1 MPETTLLMFAAVACA
16 GIATP
21 RPTVRR
27 AIAVRSR
34 RLGVMLRSGVGMRT
48 ASFATSA
55 R

>member
-21 RPTVRR
+21 GPTVRL
-27 AIAVRSR
+27 ALAVRLR
-34 RLGVMLRSGVGMRT
+34 CLGVMLRQGVGTRT
-48 ASFATSA
+48 ASFATSE

>member
-21 RPTVRR
+21 GPTVRR
-27 AIAVRSR
+27 ALAVRSR
-34 RLGVMLRSGVGMRT
+34 CIGVMLRRGVGTRT

>member
-21 RPTVRR
+21 GPTVRL
-27 AIAVRSR
+27 ALAVRSR
-34 RLGVMLRSGVGMRT
+34 CIGVMLRRGVGTRT
-48 ASFATSA
+48 ASFATGT

>member
-16 GIATP
+16 GIAAAGP
-21 RPTVRR
+21 SVLL
-27 AIAVRSR
+27 ALAVRSR
-34 RLGVMLRSGVGMRT
+34 CIGVMLRRGVGTRT